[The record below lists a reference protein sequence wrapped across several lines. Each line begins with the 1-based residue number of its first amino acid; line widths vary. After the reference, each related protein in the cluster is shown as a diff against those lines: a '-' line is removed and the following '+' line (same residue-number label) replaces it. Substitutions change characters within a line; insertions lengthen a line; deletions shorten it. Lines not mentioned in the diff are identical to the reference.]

1 METHVYATR
10 NGQDLKIDAFPP
22 AGNAK
27 AAVIILHGGGWRV
40 GTKDWMGEVATA
52 LASHGL
58 LALPTQYRLLG
69 EAPWPAQIA
78 DVKSAIRWVR
88 RNADKLGVAADKIAI
103 EGFSAGGHLALLA
116 AGVAKE
122 AAFDAEGDS
131 GDASVGAAIAF
142 FPPIEFQPG
151 SRTPGITDATRLLG
165 DGASADAARLASPIH
180 HVRADYPPTCLFH
193 GTSDHVV
200 PHSTSQ
206 RMFDALTAAGVAA
219 DLNLFAGHTHEFCAL
234 PSMLPQVQATAALFI
249 QRQLVDPE
257 YYRNENLT
265 LNNFAR
271 AQAQGR

>member
-10 NGQDLKIDAFPP
+10 NGQELKIDAFPP

-40 GTKDWMGEVATA
+40 GSKDWMADVATA
-52 LASHGL
+52 LAEHGL
-58 LALPTQYRLLG
+58 LALPMQYRLLG

-88 RNADKLGVAADKIAI
+88 RNAGKLGVAPDKIAI

-116 AGVAKE
+116 AGAAKE
-122 AAFDAEGDS
+122 AAFDADGDV

-142 FPPIEFQPG
+142 FPPIEFQVG

-165 DGASADAARLASPIH
+165 DGATAEGARLASPIH
-180 HVRADYPPTCLFH
+180 HVSAESPPTCLLH
-193 GTSDHVV
+193 GTNDHVV

-206 RMFDALTAAGVAA
+206 RMFDALTAAGVAV
-219 DLNLFAGHTHEFCAL
+219 DLHLFAGHTHEFCAL
-234 PSMLPQVQATAALFI
+234 PSMLPQVQSTVASFLE
-249 QRQLVDPE
+249 RHLVDPE
-257 YYRNENLT
+257 FYRNENLT

-271 AQAQGR
+271 AQAR